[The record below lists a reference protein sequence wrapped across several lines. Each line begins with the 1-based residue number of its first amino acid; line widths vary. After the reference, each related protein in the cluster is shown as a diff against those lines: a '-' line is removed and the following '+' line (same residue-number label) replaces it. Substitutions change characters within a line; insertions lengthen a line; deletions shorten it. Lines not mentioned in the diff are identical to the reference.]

1 MARDYRS
8 KMMRVRLL
16 PALLFVIP
24 LGASATIYQW
34 TDEQGHVV
42 IGNQVPE
49 AARNVRALMKEDA
62 AAPAKSNRELEER
75 IARLE
80 RQLQATQV
88 APAAASYPA
97 PVPPMPADYYG
108 GAPYSPAMYPPPAY
122 YPYYPYSPYGYA
134 YPFGVVRVVRPV
146 RAFAGSPRFASRP
159 FTSFH
164 HAGFHRR

>member
-8 KMMRVRLL
+8 KMLRVRLL
-16 PALLFVIP
+16 PALLLFIP

-34 TDEQGHVV
+34 TDETGHIVL
-42 IGNQVPE
+42 GNQVPE
-49 AARNVRALMKEDA
+49 TARNVRAVMKEDA
-62 AAPAKSNRELEER
+62 APANSNRELEER

-80 RQLQATQV
+80 RQVQAMQV
-88 APAAASYPA
+88 TPAAAPYPA

-108 GAPYSPAMYPPPAY
+108 GAAYSPAMYPPPAY
-122 YPYYPYSPYGYA
+122 YPYSPYYPYGYA
-134 YPFGVVRVVRPV
+134 YPFGVVRVVRPA